1 MARHRGSF
9 TGGFLSGAVYLT
21 SSLSFP
27 ALAAA
32 VSPPDF
38 APNPSVGWFAYSREF
53 IPPASGAGPVRQDPA
68 HPHVSNDE
76 FRVTGRQPTF
86 PMGDP
91 NSPILQPWASDAI
104 RKRNE
109 LIIAGNP
116 VFLPRAS
123 CWPLGVT
130 DFLLVPMTMAL
141 YFVQG
146 PKEVVMIQA
155 GFNDVRHIH
164 LTEKHS
170 TNVKTSWY
178 GESIGRYEGDTLVV
192 DTIGLDDRT
201 SVDEFGTP
209 HTKQLHV
216 IERFHL
222 IDGGETL
229 EVNVHVEDAGAFTMP
244 WDAIQRFGR
253 FEPVVAKV
261 PIERLPA
268 LATPAQGPLIEA
280 ICSDNPNSF
289 LWASLPCP
297 YRRRSS
303 AISEQDQ
310 IERPLHA
317 CQLSRVSFLHQTA
330 HT

>member
-1 MARHRGSF
+1 MSRHAGNF
-9 TGGFLSGAVYLT
+9 TGGVLAGALYLAG
-21 SSLSFP
+21 SLSFP
-27 ALAAA
+27 AMATG

-76 FRVTGRQPTF
+76 FRVTGRQPTV
-86 PMGDP
+86 PMADP
-91 NSPILQPWASDAI
+91 NSPILQPWASDVV

-109 LIIAGNP
+109 LILSGKP

-130 DFLLVPMTMAL
+130 EFLLVPMTQAM

-146 PKEVVMIQA
+146 PKEVVMILA
-155 GFNDVRHIH
+155 SFNDVRHIH
-164 LTEKHS
+164 LTDKHS
-170 TNVKTSWY
+170 ANVKTSWY

-201 SVDEFGTP
+201 FVDGFGTP

-222 IDGGETL
+222 IDGGKTL
-229 EVNVHVEDAGAFTMP
+229 EVNVHVEDPGAFTMP
-244 WDAIQRFGR
+244 WDAIQRF
-253 FEPVVAKV
+253 A
-261 PIERLPA
+261 A
-268 LATPAQGPLIEA
+268 L
-280 ICSDNPNSF
+280 
-289 LWASLPCP
+289 
-297 YRRRSS
+297 
-303 AISEQDQ
+303 
-310 IERPLHA
+310 
-317 CQLSRVSFLHQTA
+317 
-330 HT
+330 